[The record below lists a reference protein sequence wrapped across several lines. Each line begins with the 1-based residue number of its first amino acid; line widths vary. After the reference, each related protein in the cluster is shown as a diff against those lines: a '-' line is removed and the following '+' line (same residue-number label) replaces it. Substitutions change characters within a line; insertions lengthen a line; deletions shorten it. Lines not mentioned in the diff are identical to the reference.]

1 MQTETR
7 EKRISCGGWEGLRT
21 SRILGNHRR
30 FVLTRDLLGR
40 ALLWWA
46 APHKAE
52 VFLSMLSQEAP
63 KLQLETKDQI
73 KQNIQCLA

>member
-1 MQTETR
+1 M
-7 EKRISCGGWEGLRT
+7 RT
-21 SRILGNHRR
+21 SRILGNHRQSGTGA
-30 FVLTRDLLGR
+30 TRDLLGR
-40 ALLWWA
+40 ALWEWA

-63 KLQLETKDQI
+63 KLELGTKDQI